1 MPHRRLARH
10 LRMPAVLAAA
20 ALATITVGPGAG
32 AATRSASPLGGSAS
46 VVLEPVP
53 GRAPTPSPQR
63 RRVFTC
69 IEPGLVTFADRP
81 CGPLPE
87 LRELVVSRPP
97 AASPGDPLRAA
108 GDPGSSQPVTS
119 APTARP
125 SGTADSD
132 PGHDRR
138 EATCERLELAVR
150 RLDERM
156 RAGYTAREAGQLWS
170 RWREARERVREAGC

>member
-1 MPHRRLARH
+1 MPHRRLAHH

-20 ALATITVGPGAG
+20 ALATITVGPCAG
-32 AATRSASPLGGSAS
+32 AATSSVSPLGGRAS

-53 GRAPTPSPQR
+53 GRAPAPSPQR

-87 LRELVVSRPP
+87 LRELVVSSPP
-97 AASPGDPLRAA
+97 AAALGDPSRAA
-108 GDPGSSQPVTS
+108 GDRRSSQPAAS
-119 APTARP
+119 APTVRP
-125 SGTADSD
+125 SATTDSD
-132 PGHDRR
+132 PDRDPH